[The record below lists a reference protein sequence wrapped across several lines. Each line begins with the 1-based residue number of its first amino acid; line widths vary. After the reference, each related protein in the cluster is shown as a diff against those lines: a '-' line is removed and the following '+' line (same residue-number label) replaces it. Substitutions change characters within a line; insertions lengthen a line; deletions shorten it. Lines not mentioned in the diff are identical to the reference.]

1 MSMKKYILFGF
12 LFFTALSAWSSTLD
26 TSAEYV
32 YSSDFN
38 RARAGAALPLGTM
51 ASVGLQ
57 GQYIYDKTPLDRGG
71 FKDPAYS
78 VYLPMQLDLDLVKL
92 NLTPF
97 YYFKNKSTLPDLQDS
112 SAYGLQAQVLMDLRA
127 DETEGVY
134 TQAYV
139 GVGYANQKASVW
151 AEGDLDNRNYR
162 QMAYTLGLRQDY
174 YNAFVFHVAG
184 TAYQYPDGI
193 DGVDAF
199 RGVMD
204 QNDLAFTQSYDVSR
218 QLGKYVL
225 SARLTRVWSEQRS
238 TLYAGYHYAEFY
250 TADPQHSVLAGNS
263 FYVANRAQID
273 AAYNHLQTTNG
284 KNKRDIFYIH
294 LNLAF

>member
-1 MSMKKYILFGF
+1 MKKYVCFGF
-12 LFFTALSAWSSTLD
+12 LVFSALGAWSATVN

-38 RARAGAALPLGTM
+38 RARVGAVLPVGTT

-57 GQYIYDKTPLDRGG
+57 GQYIYDKTPVDQGG

-78 VYLPMQLDLDLVKL
+78 VYLPLQLDLDFVQLH
-92 NLTPF
+92 LTPF
-97 YYFKNKSTLPDLQDS
+97 YYFKNKSTQLQLQDS
-112 SAYGLQAQVLMDLRA
+112 SAYGLQAQALMNLRA
-127 DETEGVY
+127 DETEGIY

-139 GVGYANQKASVW
+139 AAGYANQKGTVW
-151 AEGDLDNRNYR
+151 TQDGDGNQNYR

-174 YNAFVFHVAG
+174 YNAFIFHVAG

-193 DGVDAF
+193 DGVNAF

-204 QNDLAFTQSYDVSR
+204 QNDLAFTQSYDVNR

-225 SARLTRVWSEQRS
+225 SARLTRVWTERRS

-250 TADPQHSVLAGNS
+250 TADPQHSVLVGNS
-263 FYVANRAQID
+263 FYVANQAQLD
-273 AAYNHLQTTNG
+273 AAYNHLQTPHG

-294 LNLAF
+294 LNWAF